1 MYRFFTLLCAV
12 NLLAQSPTDKAQVSS
27 TESATVITP
36 PPSLNILAG
45 LTGNSWPGSKA
56 EGLISFA
63 KLPSGQMSQM
73 SAVDWKVTNKK
84 NIYHGLVI
92 PSKAGVSVG
101 DYKVRD
107 VIAVSDQVHVQHLWV
122 SVDTRDPKAEQSFKS
137 VFNTKFGNPKST
149 ISYRK
154 NGNLPVNV
162 TTWVDNNNVAY
173 ALEATYSN
181 EGDYYANGVPMEISI
196 HTFAVGDIVSLFFDT
211 TLFTLSEDE
220 LRDRLALIGC
230 NYNSGSAKFK
240 NFFGLSG
247 TLTCRFVA
255 DKLQALQLTFD
266 SGTMPDAGSRIVVKT
281 GKSVFLDTMKE
292 LINQQIRSFP
302 TSSITI
308 NSKNTPTLS
317 LNSYPVGK
325 QSANSAS
332 KKDGTLTSVG
342 EQSFQNETKL
352 TWSPKSWEGNY
363 MLSGR
368 KLTAYPPGYDIAS
381 IINPALGTLVGQ
393 TSIDKLKKD
402 IPLFVEDLDFDYYA
416 SNLIPHPQG
425 GVYLD
430 IPMIDQGDTAY
441 CVPASMA
448 RILKYY
454 KRNVEML
461 DVVKVAGTDILKG
474 TELPGI
480 IEALIKATERLDV
493 ICDKFGK
500 PKSIQELKFII
511 TESVG
516 RGIPLLWVVPGHMR
530 IINGYDSQ
538 KNEVIFT
545 DSSGPGFEHRR
556 MSLQDAYSKTKLYA
570 RFFPKDVV
578 ISVQVRK

>member
-1 MYRFFTLLCAV
+1 MFRFLTFFLCVV
-12 NLLAQSPTDKAQVSS
+12 NLLAQSQAGK
-27 TESATVITP
+27 TESGSPDLPQAISP

-63 KLPSGQMSQM
+63 KLPNGQMSQM

-266 SGTMPDAGSRIVVKT
+266 SGTMPDAGSRMVVKT

-402 IPLFVEDLDFDYYA
+402 IPLFVEDLNFDYYA

-430 IPMIDQGDTAY
+430 IPMIDQGPTGY
-441 CVPASMA
+441 CAPASMA
-448 RILKYY
+448 RILKYF
-454 KRNVEML
+454 KRNVEME
-461 DVVKVAGTDILKG
+461 DVAKVAGSDIKEG
-474 TELPGI
+474 TSMSGTY
-480 IEALIKATERLDV
+480 EALATAVKKLDV
-493 ICDKFGK
+493 ICYKFRK
-500 PKSIQELKFII
+500 PNNPQDLMVVINGSIKS
-511 TESVG
+511 
-516 RGIPLLWVVPGHMR
+516 GIPMIWCTPKHMR

-538 KNEVIFT
+538 KNEVIYT
-545 DSSGPGFEHRR
+545 DSYGPGYECRR
-556 MSLQDAYSKTKLYA
+556 MSLQEAFSLTTSFGL
-570 RFFPKDVV
+570 FHPKDVV
-578 ISVQVRK
+578 ISVQVR

>member
-1 MYRFFTLLCAV
+1 MYRFFILLCAV
-12 NLLAQSPTDKAQVSS
+12 NLLAQSPTNKAQVSS

-45 LTGNSWPGSKA
+45 FTGNSWPGSKA

-63 KLPSGQMSQM
+63 KLPSGQISQM

-416 SNLIPHPQG
+416 SNVLPHPMG
-425 GVYLD
+425 GIYLD
-430 IPMIDQGDTAY
+430 IPMIDQGDTSY

-448 RILKYY
+448 RILKYF
-454 KRNVEML
+454 KRNVETQ
-461 DVVKVAGTDILKG
+461 DVAKIAGSDIKEG
-474 TELPGI
+474 TSMSGTYD
-480 IEALIKATERLDV
+480 ALIAAVRKLDI
-493 ICDKFGK
+493 ICDRFRK
-500 PKSIQELKFII
+500 PSSAQNFKYSINDSIKK
-511 TESVG
+511 
-516 RGIPLLWVVPGHMR
+516 GIPLLWCTPKHMR
-530 IINGYDSQ
+530 IINGYDSN
-538 KNEVIFT
+538 KNEVIYT
-545 DSSGPGFEHRR
+545 DSWGPTHEAKR
-556 MSLQDAYSKTKLYA
+556 MPLEEAYVKTNFYGL
-570 RFFPKDVV
+570 FCPKDVV
-578 ISVQVRK
+578 ISVQVR

>member
-1 MYRFFTLLCAV
+1 MFRFLTFFLCVV
-12 NLLAQSPTDKAQVSS
+12 NLLAQSQAGK
-27 TESATVITP
+27 TEAGSPDLPQAISP

-45 LTGNSWPGSKA
+45 FTGNSWPGSKA

-63 KLPSGQMSQM
+63 KLPNGQMSQM

-154 NGNLPVNV
+154 NGDLPVNV
-162 TTWVDNNNVAY
+162 TTWVDSNNVAY

-211 TLFTLSEDE
+211 TLFSLSEDE

-247 TLTCRFVA
+247 TVTCRFVA

-266 SGTMPDAGSRIVVKT
+266 SGTMPDAGSRMVVKT

-308 NSKNTPTLS
+308 NSKDTPTLS

-325 QSANSAS
+325 QSKSAVN

-368 KLTAYPPGYDIAS
+368 KLTAYPPGYDIAT

-416 SNLIPHPQG
+416 SNLIPHPEG

-430 IPMIDQGDTAY
+430 IPMINQKDTAY
-441 CVPASMA
+441 CAPASMA
-448 RILKYY
+448 RILNYY
-454 KRNVEML
+454 KRNVDMH
-461 DVVKVAGTDILKG
+461 DVAKVAGSDITKG
-474 TELPGI
+474 TNGLGV
-480 IEALIKATERLDV
+480 IEALIAATKKLDI
-493 ICDKFGK
+493 ICDKYGK
-500 PKSIQELKFII
+500 PANINNFQSFINQSIMRGVPLIW
-511 TESVG
+511 
-516 RGIPLLWVVPGHMR
+516 GIPDHMR
-530 IINGYDSQ
+530 IINGYDPK
-538 KNEVIFT
+538 KNEVIYT
-545 DSSGPGFEHRR
+545 DSWGTGYERRR
-556 MSLQDAYSKTKLYA
+556 MSLQEAYKIMRVS
-570 RFFPKDVV
+570 FPKM
-578 ISVQVRK
+578 S

>member
-36 PPSLNILAG
+36 PASINIINT
-45 LTGNSWPGSKA
+45 LTEKSWPGSKA

-63 KLPSGQMSQM
+63 KLPSGQMNQI
-73 SAVDWKVTNKK
+73 SAVDWRVTNKK
-84 NIYHGLVI
+84 NIYRGLVI
-92 PSKAGVSVG
+92 PSKVGVSVG
-101 DYKVRD
+101 DYNVRD
-107 VIAVSDQVHVQHLWV
+107 VIAVSDQMHVKHLWV
-122 SVDTRDPKAEQSFKS
+122 TLDTRDPKAEETLKS
-137 VFNTKFGNPKST
+137 ALNSKFGSPKST

-154 NGNLPVNV
+154 NGILPKNV
-162 TTWVDNNNVAY
+162 TTWVENNNAAY

-181 EGDYYANGVPMEISI
+181 EGDYYANGVPMEITI
-196 HTFAVGDIVSLFFDT
+196 HTFLVGDIVSLFFDPS
-211 TLFTLSEDE
+211 LFTLSEDQ
-220 LRDRLALIGC
+220 LKDRLALIGC
-230 NYNSGSAKFK
+230 NYNQGSAKFK

-247 TLTCRFVA
+247 ALTCRFVA

-266 SGTMPDAGSRIVVKT
+266 SGTMPDAGSRMVVKT

-308 NSKNTPTLS
+308 NSKDTPTLS

-325 QSANSAS
+325 QSKSAAN

-368 KLTAYPPGYDIAS
+368 KLTAYQPGYEIAA

-402 IPLFVEDLDFDYYA
+402 IPLFVTEHDFDFYQ
-416 SNLIPHPQG
+416 SNLLKHPKG
-425 GVYLD
+425 GLYLD
-430 IPMIDQGDTAY
+430 IPMVNQGSLPFCA
-441 CVPASMA
+441 PATIS

-454 KRNVEML
+454 GRNVEML
-461 DVVKVAGTDILKG
+461 DVAKVAGSSITRGTIDPNILLSMK
-474 TELPGI
+474 I
-480 IEALIKATERLDV
+480 ACKKLDV
-493 ICDKFGK
+493 VPDYHGK
-500 PKSIQELKFII
+500 PNSIQNFSSLIRKYID
-511 TESVG
+511 
-516 RGIPLLWVVPGHMR
+516 RGLPLVWWSPKHLH
-530 IINGYDSQ
+530 IINGYDSVN
-538 KNEVIFT
+538 NEIVYT
-545 DSSGPGFEHRR
+545 DSYGPGHEANKK
-556 MSLQDAYSKTKLYA
+556 SVVNAYSETDYLTVFIPTETEFA
-570 RFFPKDVV
+570 LR
-578 ISVQVRK
+578 VR